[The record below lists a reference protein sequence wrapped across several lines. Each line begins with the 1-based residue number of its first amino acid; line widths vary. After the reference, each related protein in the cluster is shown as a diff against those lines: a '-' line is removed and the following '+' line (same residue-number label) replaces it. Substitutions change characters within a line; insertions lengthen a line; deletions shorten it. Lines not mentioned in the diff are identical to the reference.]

1 MGASNP
7 VYVGG
12 SLLAVTILM
21 GGPAP
26 ATEAGQAPAATP
38 SSSSSPSAWALP
50 SYFDGARLPDL
61 REAWRP
67 RDSVPAS
74 AAPAADSTSA
84 ATPPNDDAAL
94 AGAKAAMVRAEQA
107 GREATA
113 VRQKAEELSRRFG
126 NDSGPAAAAETA
138 PAPAAATAAD
148 TATGSIEPRAPL
160 PPASALGARPPG
172 DPAAET
178 AATSPETTGADKA
191 AADPKP
197 DDPVTPAAA
206 TQKPPVGMRGT
217 VTEDGR
223 PTPDRS
229 KSASTT
235 APPRSKT
242 ATTETAPATTPVS
255 KTTPGPSGKADTMPA
270 SIGAF
275 GWDSQPQ

>member
-12 SLLAVTILM
+12 SLLAMTILL

-26 ATEAGQAPAATP
+26 AMEAGQAPAAVP
-38 SSSSSPSAWALP
+38 SSSPSVWSLP
-50 SYFDGARLPDL
+50 SFFDGARLPDL
-61 REAWRP
+61 RDAWRL
-67 RDSVPAS
+67 RDSAPAG
-74 AAPAADSTSA
+74 AAPAADSTPA

-126 NDSGPAAAAETA
+126 NDSAPAAAAETA
-138 PAPAAATAAD
+138 PAPAADAVAD

-160 PPASALGARPPG
+160 PPASALGVPAPS

-178 AATSPETTGADKA
+178 AATVRETTGADKA
-191 AADPKP
+191 TAATKP
-197 DDPVTPAAA
+197 DDAATPAAG
-206 TQKPPVGMRGT
+206 TQTAPAIMPGT
-217 VTEDGR
+217 VTDDGR
-223 PTPDRS
+223 PTPDQR
-229 KSASTT
+229 KSASS
-235 APPRSKT
+235 APPPRSKT
-242 ATTETAPATTPVS
+242 ATTETAPAASPGS
-255 KTTPGPSGKADTMPA
+255 KPTPGPSSKADVVPA
-270 SIGAF
+270 GIGAF